1 MSYPDMEAEYLT
13 GITAPGLTEVLTV
26 LIILGELG
34 LGIGT

>member
-1 MSYPDMEAEYLT
+1 MEAEYLT

-34 LGIGT
+34 LGTGP